1 MVSLLQEPAKPTK
14 SAIKKANRLARLE
27 RKQRQKLKQGSEQ
40 QQQPVTPTTL
50 SQPVTAVIL
59 EEGSSSVPSSPP
71 SMAQP
76 LAQALIRPVA
86 PETALDEFVPVPA
99 VSFDEPPIGITTE
112 DPPTITST
120 SVSVPEVKE
129 NYLEKYSPQN
139 GSATTISA
147 ASDIQVS
154 RPDPETAKKRQNV
167 LTRTLWTFIMIGGF
181 IGNYP
186 RTKCS
191 PQTYSLIFSMQVF
204 YSLDMPTLFFWLC
217 YARLWFTG
225 RLPHFSL

>member
-1 MVSLLQEPAKPTK
+1 VVSLIQEQEKPTK

-27 RKQRQKLKQGSEQ
+27 RKQRQKLKQGNE

-50 SQPVTAVIL
+50 PQPVTPVIL
-59 EEGSSSVPSSPP
+59 EEGSSRSSPLLVPSSLP
-71 SMAQP
+71 SRKAQP
-76 LAQALIRPVA
+76 LTQ
-86 PETALDEFVPVPA
+86 DPVPA
-99 VSFDEPPIGITTE
+99 VSFDAPPIGTITTE

-120 SVSVPEVKE
+120 KVPVPEVKE
-129 NYLEKYSPQN
+129 NFLEKHSPRN
-139 GSATTISA
+139 GSAA
-147 ASDIQVS
+147 NQVS

-191 PQTYSLIFSMQVF
+191 QIYPLIFSMQVCC
-204 YSLDMPTLFFWLC
+204 SLDMPT
-217 YARLWFTG
+217 
-225 RLPHFSL
+225 

>member
-1 MVSLLQEPAKPTK
+1 MVSLLQGPEKPTK

-27 RKQRQKLKQGSEQ
+27 RKQRQKLKQGNDQ

-50 SQPVTAVIL
+50 PQPVTPVIL
-59 EEGSSSVPSSPP
+59 EEGSSKSSPLLIPSSLP
-71 SMAQP
+71 SKAQP
-76 LAQALIRPVA
+76 LAQASIRPVA
-86 PETALDEFVPVPA
+86 PKTALDTVP
-99 VSFDEPPIGITTE
+99 VSFDAPPIGITTE

-120 SVSVPEVKE
+120 ITSTNVPVPEVKE
-129 NYLEKYSPQN
+129 NYLEKYSLRN
-139 GSATTISA
+139 GSAATIS
-147 ASDIQVS
+147 DNQVS

-191 PQTYSLIFSMQVF
+191 QIYPLIFSMQVCCF
-204 YSLDMPTLFFWLC
+204 LDMPT
-217 YARLWFTG
+217 
-225 RLPHFSL
+225 